1 MMQNKQMT
9 NEEPIFRIKQLGFG
23 LLVLAVL
30 LCTAC
35 GTKLVRGESPLVRMT
50 EISHRDSN
58 INLQVNIRNINGV
71 DLDIQSIDLS
81 LNVNEGEDELLA
93 YSGPVNIK
101 IVANGTE
108 PWSVDVKEGEAG
120 RELLE
125 SLQKGDIQSLPYTLE
140 GTITS
145 KSDGKLSFEYEGH
158 IYPLPGK
165 PGHFR

>member
-1 MMQNKQMT
+1 MT
-9 NEEPIFRIKQLGFG
+9 NEKPIFHIKQLGFG
-23 LLVLAVL
+23 VLALAVL

-50 EISHRDSN
+50 EISHRDGN

-71 DLDIQSIDLS
+71 DLDIQGIDLS
-81 LNVNEGEDELLA
+81 LTFNESEDELLA
-93 YSGPVNIK
+93 YNGPVNIK

-125 SLQKGDIQSLPYTLE
+125 SLQKGDIQSLPYKLE

-145 KSDGKLSFEYEGH
+145 KSDGNLGFEYEGH